1 MGQIQLSEN
10 TIQRNRPGHGS
21 HGSRA
26 ATILTTMLTLL
37 ILVALGALVLNYVSN
52 ARPQVAT
59 TAHAQHSI
67 SDSYYPSHISGRA

>member
-1 MGQIQLSEN
+1 
-10 TIQRNRPGHGS
+10 
-21 HGSRA
+21 
-26 ATILTTMLTLL
+26 MLTLL

-67 SDSYYPSHISGRA
+67 SDNYYPPHKPGRA

>member
-10 TIQRNRPGHGS
+10 TIQRNRPRHGS
-21 HGSRA
+21 HGSRT

-59 TAHAQHSI
+59 TVHAQHSI